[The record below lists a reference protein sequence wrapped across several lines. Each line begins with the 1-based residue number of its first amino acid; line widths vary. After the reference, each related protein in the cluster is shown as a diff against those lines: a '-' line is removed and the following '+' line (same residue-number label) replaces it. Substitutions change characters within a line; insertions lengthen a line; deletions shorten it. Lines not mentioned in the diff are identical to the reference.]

1 MKKIILI
8 IILGLATAQIAV
20 AYPGSYKQS
29 CRACYTQR
37 GTLYC
42 KCQRA
47 NGRWRRTQVDRHKRC
62 RKIVNN
68 NGRLACKGNGNGR
81 PHHGN
86 RPRPQPPRHKP
97 QPQQNSPKQIRKD
110 VRKGNWTPNQLL
122 NG

>member
-1 MKKIILI
+1 MKKILLI

-20 AYPGSYKQS
+20 AYPGSYQQT

-42 KCQRA
+42 RCQKA
-47 NGRWRRTQVDRHKRC
+47 NGKWRRAQINRYKQC
-62 RKIVNN
+62 RNVINN
-68 NGRLACKGNGNGR
+68 NGKLSCKANRR
-81 PHHGN
+81 PHHAD
-86 RPRPQPPRHKP
+86 RPKP
-97 QPQQNSPKQIRKD
+97 QPQRNTRKQIRKD